1 MGYKMVS
8 VTNANGNF
16 NVNIPTNN
24 VNQPVNS
31 SPQPVSSTYKNN
43 DSLKTSSVLQ
53 KGFDS
58 LINFGSVSAAS
69 ADGVMTGNKTKDLIM
84 VGAGVS
90 ALMVKFGSQVSL
102 AVMANKN
109 IGNVIKNGGD
119 TGAATEI
126 SSSMSK
132 SLISGVGKNAAF
144 GAASGAVVEALI
156 HGSLVISGV
165 QDMRGVTANV
175 IAGTISGAGGG
186 VGASIASGAASLAC
200 KALGMT
206 GTFGTILS
214 VVGGYVGSSMGQK
227 MVESTG
233 LRESLIKAIGG
244 KQADGIKQDEQNQNT
259 VK

>member
-1 MGYKMVS
+1 MVS
-8 VTNANGNF
+8 VANTNGNF
-16 NVNIPTNN
+16 NVNIPTNA
-24 VNQPVNS
+24 VNQPVNNT
-31 SPQPVSSTYKNN
+31 PVPVSSTYKNN

-69 ADGVMTGNKTKDLIM
+69 SDGVMTGNKTKDLIM

-90 ALMVKFGSQVSL
+90 ALMVQFGSQVTL
-102 AVMANKN
+102 GVMANKN
-109 IGNVIKNGGD
+109 IGSVIKGGD
-119 TGAATEI
+119 TGVSTEI

-132 SLISGVGKNAAF
+132 SLMSGVGKNAAF

-156 HGSLVISGV
+156 HGSLVISGI
-165 QDMRGVTANV
+165 QDVRGATANV
-175 IAGTISGAGGG
+175 LAGTISGAGSG
-186 VGASIASGAASLAC
+186 VGASIVSGAASLAC